1 MGKSKRQRRV
11 LRTGKRGR
19 STLMAISSLISTI
32 STSIIFSIR
41 VIVRQLWL
49 NMNKLA
55 YTAEVTSM
63 NLKGSGLRLIQYYFA
78 SLL

>member
-1 MGKSKRQRRV
+1 MGKSKRQRWM

-41 VIVRQLWL
+41 VTVRQLWL

-55 YTAEVTSM
+55 YTVEATSM
-63 NLKGSGLRLIQYYFA
+63 NSKGSGLRLIQYYFA